1 VISCCGSQQS
11 KIGRVMALG
20 PVERGGHRMKLLLA
34 ALAVL
39 WTTACLA
46 QQPATSSQL
55 PIFSIELNKVQWTKN
70 PNTGPLEFAVLA
82 GDPGKPGL
90 YVQLVRWPAHTHLKA
105 HSHPDDRYA
114 VVLSGTFYH
123 GYADRF
129 DETKL
134 EVRPAG
140 TFFTEPR
147 QVRHFGATRDEGAV
161 LYFVG
166 TGPSS
171 VNDLEK

>member
-1 VISCCGSQQS
+1 
-11 KIGRVMALG
+11 
-20 PVERGGHRMKLLLA
+20 MKPLLA
-34 ALAVL
+34 ALAIVP
-39 WTTACLA
+39 WATACVA
-46 QQPATSSQL
+46 QQPAAPSQL
-55 PIFSIELNKVQWTKN
+55 PIFSVDLNHVQWMKT
-70 PNTGPLEFAVLA
+70 PNTGPLEMAFIA

-90 YVQLVRWPAHTHLKA
+90 YVQLVRWPAHTSLKA

-114 VVLSGTFYH
+114 FVLSGTFYH
-123 GYADRF
+123 GFADRF

-166 TGPSS
+166 IGPTA
-171 VNDLEK
+171 VENPEK